1 MSSGPVFLRACRGE
15 KVPHTPVW
23 LMRQAGRYM
32 AEYRAVREKV
42 SFLELCKTP
51 ELACEVTVFAC
62 ERIGADAA
70 ILFADIL
77 LIIETLGLNL
87 TFEKGDGPRIHDPVR
102 TAEDLRRVR
111 EVDPDELGYVYEA
124 VRQIRA
130 ALKPEVALIG
140 FAGAPFTVASYMV
153 EGGSTREFIH
163 TKRLM
168 YAEPQAWHELM
179 GYLARGTN
187 AYLRRQVAAGAQ
199 AVQLFDSWVGNLS
212 PADYEEYV
220 LPYSRQ
226 ALAGLDVPTIHFG
239 RGTGLLLEKLRS
251 AGGDVIGVDF
261 MTPIAD
267 ARQRLGKDVPV
278 QGNLDPAVLLSGRD
292 VIRAKTRQIVDDAG
306 SLGHIFNLG
315 HGIVPQTP
323 VDDVKFL
330 IDLVHELSSK

>member
-1 MSSGPVFLRACRGE
+1 
-15 KVPHTPVW
+15 
-23 LMRQAGRYM
+23 MRQAGRYM
-32 AEYRAVREKV
+32 AEYRAIREKV

-62 ERIGADAA
+62 QRIGADAA

-77 LIIETLGLNL
+77 LIIESLGLHL

-102 TAEDLRRVR
+102 TAQDLQRVR

-163 TKRLM
+163 TKRMM
-168 YAEPQAWHELM
+168 YAEPQAWHDLM

-187 AYLRRQVAAGAQ
+187 AYLRRQVEAGAQ

-239 RGTGLLLEKLRS
+239 RGTGLLLESLKA
-251 AGGDVIGVDF
+251 AGGDVIGIDF
-261 MTPIAD
+261 MTPMAD
-267 ARQRLGKDVPV
+267 ARHRLGKHVPV

-292 VIRAKTRQIVDDAG
+292 VIRARTQQLVNDAG
-306 SLGHIFNLG
+306 HRGHIFNLG

-323 VDDVKFL
+323 VDDVKYL
-330 IDLVHELSSK
+330 VDLVHELSSQ